1 MRVEDNNNCFACGKE
16 NPIGLRLDIQT
27 VKLTNPNEN
36 GEDLFVRTEYTPPQH
51 FQGWA
56 DVIHG
61 GILSTL
67 LDEVITYVAIAHFG
81 GPAVTAQL
89 DIRFKQPAP
98 VGSKLLVTGRPI
110 NRSRRLVQAVAQ
122 IKLEDGTV
130 VAEATGKCLKAEGYE
145 KIYC

>member
-27 VKLTNPNEN
+27 VKMANPNDN
-36 GEDLFVRTEYTPPQH
+36 GEDLLVRTEYTPPQH

-98 VGSKLLVTGRPI
+98 VGSKLFVTGKPI
-110 NRSRRLVQAVAQ
+110 NLSRRLVQAIAEIQ
-122 IKLEDGTV
+122 LEDGTV
-130 VAEATGKCLKAEGYE
+130 VAEARGKCLRAEGVYR
-145 KIYC
+145 KR

>member
-1 MRVEDNNNCFACGKE
+1 MRVEDNDNCFACGKE

-27 VKLTNPNEN
+27 IE
-36 GEDLFVRTEYTPPQH
+36 EDLLVRTEYTPPAH

-130 VAEATGKCLKAEGYE
+130 VAEATGKCLKAEGVYR
-145 KIYC
+145 KR

>member
-16 NPIGLRLDIQT
+16 NPIGLCLDIQT
-27 VKLTNPNEN
+27 DKD
-36 GEDLFVRTEYTPPQH
+36 GEDLTVRTECTPPGY

-67 LDEVITYVAIAHFG
+67 LDEVITYVAIAHFD

-89 DIRFKQPAP
+89 DVRFKQPAP
-98 VGSKLLVTGRPI
+98 VGSRLFVTGKRI
-110 NRSRRLVQAVAQ
+110 NRSRRLVQAVAEIQ
-122 IKLEDGTV
+122 LEDGTI
-130 VAEATGKCLKAEGYE
+130 VAEATGKCLKVEEVYR
-145 KIYC
+145 KR

>member
-1 MRVEDNNNCFACGKE
+1 MRVEDNNNCFACGTE
-16 NPIGLRLDIQT
+16 NPMGLRLDIQT
-27 VKLTNPNEN
+27 VMLEQANED
-36 GEDLFVRTEYTPPQH
+36 GENWLVRTECTPPAH

-56 DVIHG
+56 SVIHG

-89 DIRFKQPAP
+89 SIRFKQPAP

-110 NRSRRLVQAVAQ
+110 NRSRRLVQAMAKIQ
-122 IKLEDGTV
+122 LKDGTV
-130 VAEATGKCLKAEGYE
+130 VAEAMGKCLKAEGVNL
-145 KIYC
+145 

>member
-1 MRVEDNNNCFACGKE
+1 MWVKDNNNCFACGKK

-27 VKLTNPNEN
+27 VEVEHPD
-36 GEDLFVRTEYTPPQH
+36 EDGADLLVRTECTPPVH

-61 GILSTL
+61 GIISTL

-98 VGSKLLVTGRPI
+98 VSSPTTK
-110 NRSRRLVQAVAQ
+110 RLMGQ
-122 IKLEDGTV
+122 
-130 VAEATGKCLKAEGYE
+130 
-145 KIYC
+145 